1 MKTYVSWGVTFSMF
15 TITCTYLVIILYCIF
30 IVLIYIMSQFW
41 ILILE
46 HTTLLISSTRVFFNI
61 DKLVERLWL
70 WFCIQWVKIM
80 MFNATFNNIS
90 VMSWR
95 SVLFVEE
102 TGEKVEDL
110 VFQLNMFYTKHTA
123 RKSHSKSSV

>member
-15 TITCTYLVIILYCIF
+15 TITCTYLVIIWYCIF
-30 IVLIYIMSQFW
+30 IVLTYIMSQFW

-61 DKLVERLWL
+61 DKVERLWL

-102 TGEKVEDL
+102 TGEKVEDV
-110 VFQLNMFYTKHTA
+110 VFQLDMFYTKHTA
-123 RKSHSKSSV
+123 GKSHSKSSI